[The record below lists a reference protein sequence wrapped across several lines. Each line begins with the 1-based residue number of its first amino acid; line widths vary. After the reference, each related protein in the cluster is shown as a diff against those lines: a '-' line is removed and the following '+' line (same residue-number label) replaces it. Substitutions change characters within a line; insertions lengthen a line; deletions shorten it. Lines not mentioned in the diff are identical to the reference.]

1 MTMVSPVNAAALL
14 LPLVGSTLLVCTATA
29 SLPALLLSQRQP
41 RDPGLPA
48 EALASEQVV
57 ARGAGRRWYLNQ
69 QPIAADRLARLLAET
84 GGSGDSG
91 EVVLVVSRT
100 LSLADVSDSL
110 VWLRQVSPR
119 PVRLEPGLDR

>member
-1 MTMVSPVNAAALL
+1 MISPVNTAALV

-41 RDPGLPA
+41 RDPSPPA
-48 EALASEQVV
+48 QALANEQVV
-57 ARGAGRRWYLNQ
+57 ARGSGGRWYLNQ
-69 QPIAADRLARLLAET
+69 QPIATARLARLLAET
-84 GGSGDSG
+84 GGSGGNG

-110 VWLRQVSPR
+110 AWLRQVSPL
-119 PVRLEPGLDR
+119 PVRLEPALDR